1 MRYINRRSSSSS
13 TISWW
18 IKFCVCDMIN
28 NCILVNSKL
37 SMIHFLEK
45 LKKKQYAQTDGTSSL
60 MGVLEGGPLPIYMYT
75 QCNKKQ

>member
-1 MRYINRRSSSSS
+1 
-13 TISWW
+13 
-18 IKFCVCDMIN
+18 MIN